1 MAVIINERSKSGIV
15 ILGNGRIARAIS
27 CYLKKNR
34 PGYKVTLLT
43 KGGNE
48 IKECALIIGALAGSL
63 GQDCLKLALRYKKP
77 LIDVSDLDA
86 EFYLKRKTRIEKSG
100 ITVIAGC
107 GFSPGLINLILG
119 KEFSRYPDIREIE
132 VKAGSLSPNKS
143 FFPFLWCFEDL
154 ILEHQI
160 PSRQIIKGKKKKL
173 PPFAGFQKEKF
184 FGIEAESYLCASG
197 FENLLEKPEL
207 KSFQCRVVRPDG
219 FMTFFNFLQNQ
230 GFLKKENLMLSKKIL
245 ETRKEDNFTL
255 SEIVLLTK
263 NKKIIWRLKSHSR
276 KEEKLNSMQKITAVV
291 PALIAKKLLDNEI
304 KPSGLVFMEDLGRN
318 KLIFDSVL
326 SGLRKEG
333 IAIVRNQTSNIKIYN
348 KNQDEKYFRIIL
360 NFSLYF

>member
-27 CYLKKNR
+27 CYLNKNR
-34 PGYKVTLLT
+34 TADKITLLT
-43 KGGNE
+43 NAGKEVKG
-48 IKECALIIGALAGSL
+48 CALIIGALAGSL
-63 GQDCLKLALRYKKP
+63 GQDRLKLALRYKKP

-107 GFSPGLINLILG
+107 GFSPGLVNLILG
-119 KEFSRYPDIREIE
+119 KELFLNPGIREIE
-132 VKAGSLSPNKS
+132 VKAGSLSPNKH

-160 PSRQIIKGKKKKL
+160 PSWQILKDKKKKF
-173 PPFAGFQKEKF
+173 PPFAGYQKEKF
-184 FGIEAESYLCASG
+184 FRVEAESYLCASG
-197 FENLLEKPEL
+197 FENLLENPGL

-219 FMTFFNFLQNQ
+219 FRTFFNFLQNQ
-230 GFLKKENLMLSKKIL
+230 EFLKKESLMLSKKIL
-245 ETRKEDNFTL
+245 EARKQDNFSL
-255 SEIVLLTK
+255 SEIIISTK
-263 NKKIIWRLKSHSR
+263 NKRIIWHLKSHSR
-276 KEEKLNSMQKITAVV
+276 KEEGLNSMQKITAAV
-291 PALIAKKLLDNEI
+291 PALIAKLLLDNKI
-304 KPSGLVFMEDLGRN
+304 KQPGLVFMENLGRD

-333 IAIVRNQTSNIKIYN
+333 IAIS
-348 KNQDEKYFRIIL
+348 KNQL
-360 NFSLYF
+360 MVNSL

>member
-1 MAVIINERSKSGIV
+1 MNGGIV

-63 GQDCLKLALRYKKP
+63 GQDCLKLALRYKKN
-77 LIDVSDLDA
+77 LIDVSDLDP
-86 EFYLKRKTRIEKSG
+86 EFYLERKARIEKSG

-107 GFSPGLINLILG
+107 GFSPGLVNLILG
-119 KEFSRYPDIREIE
+119 KELSLNPDIQEIE
-132 VKAGSLSPNKS
+132 VKAGSLSPNRH

-160 PSRQIIKGKKKKL
+160 PSWQILEGKKKKF
-173 PPFAGFQKEKF
+173 PPFAGYRKEKF

-230 GFLKKENLMLSKKIL
+230 GFLKKENLMLSKKIM
-245 ETRKEDNFTL
+245 EAPKEDNFTL
-255 SEIVLLTK
+255 SEIILLTK
-263 NKKIIWRLKSHSR
+263 SKKILWRLKSHSR
-276 KEEKLNSMQKITAVV
+276 KEENLNSMQKITASV
-291 PALIAKKLLDNEI
+291 PALTAKMLLDNKI
-304 KPSGLVFMEDLGRN
+304 KQSGLVFMEDLGRDRF
-318 KLIFDSVL
+318 IFNSVL
-326 SGLRKEG
+326 GGLRREG
-333 IAIVRNQTSNIKIYN
+333 IMIVKIQRS
-348 KNQDEKYFRIIL
+348 KHK
-360 NFSLYF
+360 

>member
-1 MAVIINERSKSGIV
+1 MNGGIV

-63 GQDCLKLALRYKKP
+63 GQDCLKLALRYKKN
-77 LIDVSDLDA
+77 LIDVSDLDP
-86 EFYLKRKTRIEKSG
+86 EFYLERKARIEKSG

-107 GFSPGLINLILG
+107 GFSPGLVNLILG
-119 KEFSRYPDIREIE
+119 KELSLNPDIQEIE
-132 VKAGSLSPNKS
+132 VKAGSLSPNRH

-160 PSRQIIKGKKKKL
+160 PSWQILEGKKKKF
-173 PPFAGFQKEKF
+173 PPFAGYQKEKF

-230 GFLKKENLMLSKKIL
+230 GFLKKENLMLSKKIM
-245 ETRKEDNFTL
+245 EAPKEDNFTL
-255 SEIVLLTK
+255 SEIILLTK
-263 NKKIIWRLKSHSR
+263 SKKILWRLKSHSR
-276 KEEKLNSMQKITAVV
+276 KEENLNSMQKITASV
-291 PALIAKKLLDNEI
+291 PALTAKMLLDNKI
-304 KPSGLVFMEDLGRN
+304 KQSGLVFMEDLGRD
-318 KLIFDSVL
+318 KLIFDSIL
-326 SGLRKEG
+326 SGLRREG
-333 IAIVRNQTSNIKIYN
+333 IMIVKIQRS
-348 KNQDEKYFRIIL
+348 KHK
-360 NFSLYF
+360 